1 MSKKLIAASDH
12 LWYEIWMFC
21 NLVRHLEADREIDQ
35 VSNNALVESF
45 AIHTRILIDFF
56 YCKGQ
61 LTAAQFFDPPDQWE
75 SLCPPKS
82 ELLHRAKTRAD
93 KEIRSP
99 YILPTK
105 SETRGQALARPG
117 AEQGTQTID

>member
-56 YCKGQ
+56 GSSHKCMHDSGM
-61 LTAAQFFDPPDQWE
+61 
-75 SLCPPKS
+75 
-82 ELLHRAKTRAD
+82 
-93 KEIRSP
+93 ISP
-99 YILPTK
+99 MHA
-105 SETRGQALARPG
+105 SA
-117 AEQGTQTID
+117 